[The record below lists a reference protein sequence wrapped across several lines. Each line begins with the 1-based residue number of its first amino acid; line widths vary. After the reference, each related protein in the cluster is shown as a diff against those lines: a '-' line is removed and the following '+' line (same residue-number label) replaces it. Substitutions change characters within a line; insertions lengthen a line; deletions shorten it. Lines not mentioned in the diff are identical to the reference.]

1 MINENN
7 RAWLMAAAAVYLLYT
22 AYGLFQGRND
32 PETTMAPALAVLFAV
47 LFSAA
52 ALALLIYAVRLWK
65 RGRNEE
71 NEDRSRAE
79 DENSLK

>member
-32 PETTMAPALAVLFAV
+32 PETTMAPAVSVLFAV
-47 LFSAA
+47 LFAA
-52 ALALLIYAVRLWK
+52 AAVALLIYAVRLWK
-65 RGRNEE
+65 HARNGE
-71 NEDRSRAE
+71 NEDHSRAE